1 VNAFAPA
8 TRLSRKA
15 QLVMLARNGGFMT
28 RFLLAALMALALAA
42 PAQAGIAVLA
52 WGGLNTGEGKAQG
65 VDLYVLTNA
74 RGMEARI
81 TNYGGIITAI
91 KVPGRDGQ
99 MADVVQGFDSLADYT
114 SQDYKGRYGAII
126 GRFANRIMNNTYS
139 VNNVSY
145 RITRDAYTLNAGI
158 NKPYDERVWDARTK
172 DGDEPQLI
180 LSLLDRNGTMGF
192 PGTVRVQVTYT
203 LTRDNALRIAYRAI
217 SDKDTVISLTNHAY
231 FNLAGDTS
239 GPVLDHLLTVNAD
252 AITAGDLKTNTP
264 TGEIRPV
271 AGTAF
276 DFRTPTPIGKN
287 INAPDPAIQ
296 QAKGFDQNYALNG
309 ARGTLRLAA
318 RLEDP
323 KSGRVMEEWTTQDG
337 LQVYSANYSPPSVGI
352 AKGYAVHSAVA
363 LEAQAFPNAPNVP
376 SFPSAVLKQDT
387 VYTQVTEY
395 RFSVAP

>member
-1 VNAFAPA
+1 
-8 TRLSRKA
+8 
-15 QLVMLARNGGFMT
+15 MT
-28 RFLLAALMALALAA
+28 KFLLAALMALTL
-42 PAQAGIAVLA
+42 PAHAGIAVQA
-52 WGGLNTGEGKAQG
+52 WGGLKDGEGKAHG

-74 RGMEARI
+74 KGMEARI

-91 KVPGRDGQ
+91 KVRGRDGA
-99 MADVVQGFDSLADYT
+99 MADVVQGFNSLADYT

-145 RITRDAYTLNAGI
+145 HITRDAYTLNSGV
-158 NKPYDERVWDARTK
+158 NKPYDERVWDAKTK

-192 PGTVRVQVTYT
+192 PGTLRVQVTYT

-252 AITAGDLKTNTP
+252 TITAGDLKTNTP

-271 AGTAF
+271 VGTAF

-287 INAPDPAIQ
+287 INDPDPAIQ
-296 QAKGFDQNYALNG
+296 HAKGFDQNYALNG
-309 ARGTLRLAA
+309 ARGALRLAA

-337 LQVYSANYSPPSVGI
+337 LQVYSANYSPPSAGL

-395 RFSVAP
+395 RFSTMP